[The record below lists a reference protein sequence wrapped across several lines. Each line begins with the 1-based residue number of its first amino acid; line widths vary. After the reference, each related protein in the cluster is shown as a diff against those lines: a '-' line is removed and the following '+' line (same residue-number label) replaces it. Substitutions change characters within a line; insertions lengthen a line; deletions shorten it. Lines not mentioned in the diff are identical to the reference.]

1 MLTGRLLLTGRSA
14 QLPFGRDS
22 VSYIDTFDN
31 EFVGYF
37 GGIPVYHPL
46 EIVPALPNEDPRN
59 FACSPENLVIGG
71 GSGEHPGIVVKAPG
85 EAVVCFVRA
94 WLNETPFLSPDQRQA
109 LRPAVEAW
117 PDASNRRQTRADW
130 RHVFEFAGW
139 GVTDYVKFSTRCASR
154 AFHRPFDPEK
164 DACLEWW
171 LAASVGEF
179 ILLAMPE
186 LAPEA
191 IQRLGDLRRHVSG
204 DIYRNILLLPPG
216 YPPWGRREVDSQV
229 IWGISA
235 WAIQREQNP
244 RTIRCT

>member
-1 MLTGRLLLTGRSA
+1 M
-14 QLPFGRDS
+14 
-22 VSYIDTFDN
+22 SYIDTFDN

-46 EIVPALPNEDPRN
+46 EVVPAFSNEAPRD

-94 WLNETPFLSPDQRQA
+94 WFEETPFLSPEERQA
-109 LRPAVEAW
+109 LQPALEAW
-117 PDASNRRQTRADW
+117 PDAYSRKSWSDCRRNDW
-130 RHVFEFAGW
+130 MHVFEFAGW
-139 GVTDYVKFSTRCASR
+139 RAADYLGFTTRCASR
-154 AFHRPFDPEK
+154 AFHRPYDPGK
-164 DACLEWW
+164 DRSLEQW

-186 LAPEA
+186 LAPDA

-216 YPPWGRREVDSQV
+216 YRPWGRREVDSKV

-235 WAIQREQNP
+235 WGIQRQQNP
-244 RTIRCT
+244 RTLRGT